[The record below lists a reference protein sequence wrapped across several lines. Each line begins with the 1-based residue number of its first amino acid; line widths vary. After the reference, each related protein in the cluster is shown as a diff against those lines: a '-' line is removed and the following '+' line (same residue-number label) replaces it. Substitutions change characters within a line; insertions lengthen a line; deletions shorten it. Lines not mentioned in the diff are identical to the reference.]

1 MGSKGNFCQDAKN
14 DINGSKS
21 IFQVKTIDIQLEDKL
36 TYTNILHFSRSKGIG
51 WPQTAL
57 YSSSDFYVIS

>member
-1 MGSKGNFCQDAKN
+1 MASKGNFCQGAKN

-21 IFQVKTIDIQLEDKL
+21 IFHGKTIYIQLEDKL
-36 TYTNILHFSRSKGIG
+36 TYTNILHFNRSEGFG

-57 YSSSDFYVIS
+57 YLSSDFYD